1 MRSLVFVTQE
11 VDPAHPALAA
21 TIPKIT
27 ALARRVDR
35 VAVLSAGAVP
45 GALPANCVVRT
56 LGASTKPARGGR
68 FAAALSAE
76 LARRR
81 PLGVVAHMCPI
92 YAVLAAPLARPLH
105 VPVLLWY
112 THWHASPTLR
122 LAARVS
128 SRILSVDRASFP
140 LEHPRVSAIWH
151 GIDLAQFSCHET
163 RAADGRLRLLA
174 LGRYSPAKGLDTVLR
189 GIRHAVD
196 AGLDVRLIAHGPT
209 LSQLERDHLVEL
221 ERLVGDLRLRDRV
234 RLEGP
239 VLRDAV
245 GSLLAETDALVNNM
259 RAGAPDKVVYEAAA
273 SCVPALASNPVFAG
287 FLPDSLRFDRERP
300 EELAEVLASY
310 AALAAVERAEIGRG
324 LRERVA
330 REHSVDHWAEQVVA
344 AAEAA

>member
-1 MRSLVFVTQE
+1 VRSLVFVTQE

-21 TIPKIT
+21 TIPKIA

-45 GALPANCVVRT
+45 GALPENCVVRT
-56 LGASTKPARGGR
+56 FGASRKAARGAR

-122 LAARVS
+122 VAARVS

-140 LEHPRVSAIWH
+140 LEHPRVRAIGH
-151 GIDLAQFSCHET
+151 GIDLAQFSCREP

-189 GIRHAVD
+189 GIRRAVD
-196 AGLDVRLIAHGPT
+196 AGLDVHLVAHGPT
-209 LSQLERDHLVEL
+209 LSQLERDHLSEL
-221 ERLVGDLRLRDRV
+221 ERLVGDLRLRERV

-239 VLRDAV
+239 VRRDAV
-245 GSLLAETDALVNNM
+245 GALLAEADALVNNM

-287 FLPDSLRFDRERP
+287 FLPDSLRFGRERP
-300 EELAEVLASY
+300 DELAGVLASY
-310 AALAAVERAEIGRG
+310 AALPPGERAELGRA

-344 AAEAA
+344 AVEAA

>member
-21 TIPKIT
+21 TIPKIA

-56 LGASTKPARGGR
+56 FGASTKPARGAR

-140 LEHPRVSAIWH
+140 LEHPRVSAIGH

-189 GIRHAVD
+189 GIRRAVD

-239 VLRDAV
+239 VVRDAV